1 MKDFYWQCPECGT
14 VVRVDDPEHFPCCT
28 ACGFSVSSVDLWKY
42 RVLKESGKDVI
53 CPSCGTRVSATVKFC
68 PECGARIAA
77 ARPSF
82 RFRPHVGSLWASLKN
97 GGRNLLASIR
107 AIVGKSGFY
116 RLQNGKAVGGVCLGI
131 ANRFG
136 WNVSILRIGLSF
148 STMIGAFPLVV
159 SAYLLL
165 WLVLPVKDN

>member
-1 MKDFYWQCPECGT
+1 M
-14 VVRVDDPEHFPCCT
+14 
-28 ACGFSVSSVDLWKY
+28 
-42 RVLKESGKDVI
+42 
-53 CPSCGTRVSATVKFC
+53 
-68 PECGARIAA
+68 
-77 ARPSF
+77 
-82 RFRPHVGSLWASLKN
+82 
-97 GGRNLLASIR
+97 LASIR

-165 WLVLPVKDN
+165 WLVLPVQDN